1 MEGGKFPD
9 LGSACKHSWSYSLIL
24 ALFTL
29 WSIWFFSV
37 QFSRSVVSD
46 SLRPHESQHARPPCP
61 SPSPGVHSDSH
72 PLSPWCHPAISSLV
86 FPFFSCLQ
94 SLPASESG
102 SFNYELHHS
111 RKSTFLSQQMLDFQQ
126 AQQLFLL
133 FLLRFEVG
141 SGSIYTWPESTL
153 FLSRQTFVRLLVSQ
167 LFFHVSISELFL
179 FSCCAVYSM
188 DPLIWCSIGSTVD
201 YQNTEPVF

>member
-1 MEGGKFPD
+1 MI
-9 LGSACKHSWSYSLIL
+9 LLIL
-24 ALFTL
+24 SVYPREMKIYIHKKSCIRIFIMVKDRIQPKFLPPGKWINEPWNKMDTQ
-29 WSIWFFSV
+29 FS
-37 QFSRSVVSD
+37 QFSRSVVSN
-46 SLRPHESQHARPPCP
+46 SLRPHESQHARPRCP
-61 SPSPGVHSDSH
+61 SSILGVHSDSR
-72 PLSPWCHPAISSLV
+72 PSSQWCHPAISSSIV
-86 FPFFSCLQ
+86 PFFSCLQ

-153 FLSRQTFVRLLVSQ
+153 FLSRQTFVRLLVS
-167 LFFHVSISELFL
+167 
-179 FSCCAVYSM
+179 
-188 DPLIWCSIGSTVD
+188 
-201 YQNTEPVF
+201 